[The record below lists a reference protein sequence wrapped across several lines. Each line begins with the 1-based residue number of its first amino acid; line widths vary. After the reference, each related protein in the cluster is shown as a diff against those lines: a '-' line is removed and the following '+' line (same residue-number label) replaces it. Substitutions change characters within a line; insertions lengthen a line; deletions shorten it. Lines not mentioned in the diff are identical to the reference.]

1 MVKNK
6 RQANYD
12 QLLKVRVTSQQK
24 NELSNYAKTLNL
36 SQSELFR
43 QIFSK
48 RWKQISKSRSDIDF
62 KIYNQLQS
70 LKKSIQNSQLSQDE
84 IVNAI
89 EEIQLLRL
97 NIEVDRKNK

>member
-24 NELSNYAKTLNL
+24 NELSNYAKTYL

-97 NIEVDRKNK
+97 NIEVDTPTD